1 MPKIEISEMEKD
13 ALGEVM
19 NISMGS
25 AATAV
30 SELLSAKVW
39 ITTPRVEIVKADNM
53 LQYDKLEP
61 AVCVKIEYVRGL
73 SGNNLMVLRQD
84 DVQMI
89 LNQLMGQPLV
99 VTPDFEFD
107 ELNISAVSEVM
118 NQMMG
123 ASATALS
130 DFLGIVVDISTPTPY
145 IMETVDLNEVQDFA
159 EDEDVAAI
167 YFDLTIDGV
176 IKSEFCSVLTID
188 LAKYIADKVLGIA
201 DEAAAEPPAAPAPAA
216 PAAPAG
222 GSGGTMSQAEM
233 DAMFANAGGAGA
245 QASGG
250 GTMSQ
255 AEMDA
260 MFANAGGAAQMPGMQ
275 PMQGMPQMQGMQ
287 PGMPQMQG
295 MPQMPY
301 GYPPQYGYPPPYGYP
316 QAGGYGGYPQPMN
329 VQNAQLNQFDT
340 PDMQLTG
347 EQKTNLQLLMGVPL
361 EISVEIGTARRKVKE
376 ILEFTQGTIIE
387 LERQAGAPVD
397 IIVNGNLIAKG
408 DIVVI
413 DDNFAVRIT
422 EIIKSKLMD
431 SINKE

>member
-1 MPKIEISEMEKD
+1 MANIEISEMERD

-39 ITTPRVEIVKADNM
+39 ITTPRVEIVRADDM

-61 AVCVKIEYVRGL
+61 AVCVKIEYVKGL

-130 DFLGIVVDISTPTPY
+130 DFLGLVVDISTPTPY
-145 IMETVDLNEVQDFA
+145 IMDNIDLSEVQDF
-159 EDEDVAAI
+159 EDDEQVAAI

-176 IKSEFCSVLTID
+176 IKSEFCSVLTLE
-188 LAKYIADKVLGIA
+188 LAKFIADKVLGTA
-201 DEAAAEPPAAPAPAA
+201 EEEAPPAAEPAPAPAA
-216 PAAPAG
+216 
-222 GSGGTMSQAEM
+222 SGGDSGGGGTLSQAEM
-233 DAMFANAGGAGA
+233 DAMFASMAGG
-245 QASGG
+245 
-250 GTMSQ
+250 
-255 AEMDA
+255 
-260 MFANAGGAAQMPGMQ
+260 GGAPAPQPAAAPQGMPQGMPQMP
-275 PMQGMPQMQGMQ
+275 QGMPQMQQ
-287 PGMPQMQG
+287 MPQG
-295 MPQMPY
+295 MPQMPQGMPQMPQGMPYGYPPPQY
-301 GYPPQYGYPPPYGYP
+301 GYPPQYGGYP
-316 QAGGYGGYPQPMN
+316 QMPYGGYPQPMN
-329 VQNAQLNQFDT
+329 VQNAQLNQFDS
-340 PDMQLTG
+340 PDVQLSG

-361 EISVEIGTARRKVKE
+361 EISVEIGSAKRKVKE

-422 EIIKSKLMD
+422 EIMKSKLMD

>member
-1 MPKIEISEMEKD
+1 MAIEITDMEKD

-61 AVCVKIEYVRGL
+61 AVCVKIEYVKGL
-73 SGNNLMVLRQD
+73 SGNNIMILRQD

-130 DFLGIVVDISTPTPY
+130 DFLGLVVDISTPTPY
-145 IMETVDLNEVQDFA
+145 IMENIDLNEVSDFA
-159 EDEDVAAI
+159 EDEEVAAI

-176 IKSEFCSVLTID
+176 IKSEFCSVLSLE
-188 LAKYIADKVLGIA
+188 LAKYIAQKVLGTA
-201 DEAAAEPPAAPAPAA
+201 TEDAAPAAEAAPTPAPAA
-216 PAAPAG
+216 
-222 GSGGTMSQAEM
+222 S
-233 DAMFANAGGAGA
+233 D
-245 QASGG
+245 SGG

-260 MFANAGGAAQMPGMQ
+260 MFAAAAGGGGAPQQQPMPDMSQMPGA
-275 PMQGMPQMQGMQ
+275 MPGQM
-287 PGMPQMQG
+287 PGAMPGQMPG
-295 MPQMPY
+295 AMPGQMPGAMPY
-301 GYPPQYGYPPPYGYP
+301 GYPPQYGAYPPQYGGYP
-316 QAGGYGGYPQPMN
+316 QMPYGYPQPMN
-329 VQNAQLNQFDT
+329 VSNAQLNQFDGA
-340 PDMQLTG
+340 DMKLSG

-361 EISVEIGTARRKVKE
+361 EISVEIGTAKRKVKE

-422 EIIKSKLMD
+422 EIMKSKLMD

>member
-53 LQYDKLEP
+53 IQYDRLEP
-61 AVCVKIEYVRGL
+61 AVCVKIEYVKGL
-73 SGNNLMVLRQD
+73 SGNNLMILRQD

-130 DFLGIVVDISTPTPY
+130 DFLGLVVDISTPTPY
-145 IMETVDLNEVQDFA
+145 IMENIDLTEVQDFEA
-159 EDEDVAAI
+159 DEEVAAI

-176 IKSEFCSVLTID
+176 IKSEFCSVLTLE
-188 LAKYIADKVLGIA
+188 LAKFIADKVLGTA
-201 DEAAAEPPAAPAPAA
+201 DEPAAEETPAPAPAPAA
-216 PAAPAG
+216 QPAAP
-222 GSGGTMSQAEM
+222 
-233 DAMFANAGGAGA
+233 
-245 QASGG
+245 SGG

-260 MFANAGGAAQMPGMQ
+260 MMAGAQQQMP
-275 PMQGMPQMQGMQ
+275 QGMPGQM
-287 PGMPQMQG
+287 PQG
-295 MPQMPY
+295 MPPQGMPGQMPY
-301 GYPPQYGYPPPYGYP
+301 GAYPPPQYGAYP
-316 QAGGYGGYPQPMN
+316 QQPYPYPQMPPYGGYPQPMN
-329 VQNAQLNQFDT
+329 VQNAQLNAFDA
-340 PDMQLTG
+340 PNVQLTG

-361 EISVEIGTARRKVKE
+361 EISVEIGTAKRKVKE